1 MKKLQKIK
9 LDELAG
15 IELNEKGL
23 CRILGG
29 GTPGNCQCGCLYADA
44 GGAESAD
51 NDAANSAGGQYS
63 TTCPQSGCGEDSQS
77 IALLC
82 DYTPTPQHV
91 CSCVPQDVVCG
102 GQAYCLY

>member
-63 TTCPQSGCGEDSQS
+63 TTCPPEPER
-77 IALLC
+77 
-82 DYTPTPQHV
+82 PTPHYLKT
-91 CSCVPQDVVCG
+91 CEILIHPQDALCHDHG
-102 GQAYCLY
+102 GGFY